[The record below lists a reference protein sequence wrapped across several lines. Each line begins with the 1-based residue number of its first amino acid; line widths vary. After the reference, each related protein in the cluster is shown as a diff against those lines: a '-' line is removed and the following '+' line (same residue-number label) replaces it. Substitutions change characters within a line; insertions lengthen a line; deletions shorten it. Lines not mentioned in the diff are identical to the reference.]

1 MIMHDHH
8 IKLFAATFTPLHED
22 GTLALSSI
30 PSVVSHLAGDGVKG
44 LYVLGSTGEGASLT
58 SAERR
63 QVAEAYVE
71 AARGRLLTVVQVGH
85 NSLAEARQL
94 AEHAQDIGA
103 DAISAMPPSY
113 FKPESIEALVDCLA
127 TVVEGAPDLPFYYYH
142 IPALT
147 GVEVDA
153 AELLRVGAGRL
164 PTLAGVKF
172 SDPHVHKLQQCRQVR
187 HGAYDLFFGVDEMLL
202 SGLVAG
208 ANGAVGST
216 YNFAAPLYRRIIA
229 AYEQGDLERARD
241 YQQKAN
247 AMVDVVSYYCGRAGL
262 KAMMNLIG
270 YDCGPH
276 RLPLQTARVSN
287 VEAMREAL
295 EEIGFF
301 DWGRSFEP
309 ARHASGKEQ
318 QLKYT
323 LKHDGR

>member
-1 MIMHDHH
+1 MHNQRTR
-8 IKLFAATFTPLHED
+8 LFAATFTPLHED
-22 GTLALSSI
+22 GTPALSSI
-30 PSVVSHLAGDGVKG
+30 PSLVDHLTRDGVDG
-44 LYVLGSTGEGASLT
+44 LYVLGSTGEGTSLT

-94 AEHAQDIGA
+94 AAHAQRIGA

-113 FKPESIEALVDCLA
+113 FKPEAVEALVECLA
-127 TVVEGAPDLPFYYYH
+127 MVADGAPELPFYYYH
-142 IPALT
+142 IPAMT

-164 PTLAGVKF
+164 PMLAGIKF
-172 SDPHVHKLQQCRQVR
+172 SDPRVHKLQQCRQVR
-187 HGAYDLFFGVDEMLL
+187 DGAYDLFFGVDEMLL

-208 ANGAVGST
+208 ANGAVGTT
-216 YNFAAPLYRRIIA
+216 YNFAAPLYRRMID
-229 AYEQGDLERARD
+229 AYEQGDLERARHC
-241 YQQKAN
+241 QERAN
-247 AMVDVVSYYCGRAGL
+247 AMVDVILHYCGRAGL
-262 KAMMNLIG
+262 KAMMNLMG
-270 YDCGPH
+270 HDCGPH
-276 RLPLQTARVSN
+276 RLPLQTARIAD

-301 DWGRSFEP
+301 DWGRAVEP
-309 ARHASGKEQ
+309 ARPAPVIEQ
-318 QLKYT
+318 PLKST